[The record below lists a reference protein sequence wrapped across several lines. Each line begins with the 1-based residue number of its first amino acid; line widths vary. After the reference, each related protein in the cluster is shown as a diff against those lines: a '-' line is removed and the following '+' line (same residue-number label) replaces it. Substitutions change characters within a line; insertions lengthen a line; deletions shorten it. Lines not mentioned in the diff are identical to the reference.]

1 MFNHYNFMK
10 IMMMLWKSRLRKPG
24 LNRHGRFTCRKK
36 IHAMQYGHDDIPPI
50 KWTWLNSN

>member
-36 IHAMQYGHDDIPPI
+36 IHAMQYGHDDIPPDQMDMAE
-50 KWTWLNSN
+50 